1 MYKKMNELNGTKF
14 YNIFQLLSCL
24 YIIHFDKNIKD
35 LKNLLFTNFS
45 LFVIVLY
52 ENMV

>member
-1 MYKKMNELNGTKF
+1 MNELNGTKF

-24 YIIHFDKNIKD
+24 YIIYVDKNIKI

-45 LFVIVLY
+45 LFVIVLC
-52 ENMV
+52 ENML

>member
-1 MYKKMNELNGTKF
+1 MNELNGTKL

-35 LKNLLFTNFS
+35 LKNLLFTSFS

-52 ENMV
+52 GNMV